1 VFFEDARAGQPSLF
15 EGCPGGAA
23 VPADTKAPAVR
34 VPPELMAIAERVAA
48 HRDEDRWVLLYRVTW
63 RVLYE
68 NRGLLEVASDPDV
81 IALSAMDSAVRRD
94 LHKMHAFV
102 RFRRISG
109 ADGERYVA
117 YYKPDHR
124 IVRLASPF
132 FAERFA
138 SLRFSILTPDD
149 SAHWDGEELVYGPG
163 ARASDAP
170 QGDELE
176 ELFRTYYRSTYNP
189 ARARIRA
196 MKAEMPVR
204 YWSTLPET
212 LAISDLVREGEA
224 RVAEMLRKQAPE
236 VSPIDAFLPPPADR
250 SLPMLREAAAGCRGC
265 SLFERATQTV
275 FGEGP
280 EDARAVLVGEQ
291 PGDRE
296 DIEGRPFVGP
306 AGELLDEVLREVGL
320 PRSELYVTNAVKH
333 FKYQMD
339 PRGPRRIHQKPAYG
353 EIRAC
358 SSWLRHEVAAIKP
371 DAIVC
376 LGASAAQSFMGS
388 GFRMARSRGQ
398 AFEGTPFAPWWMATH
413 HPAAILRTPGAADR
427 ARARRELAEDL
438 QQLARR
444 VAKTG

>member
-1 VFFEDARAGQPSLF
+1 
-15 EGCPGGAA
+15 
-23 VPADTKAPAVR
+23 
-34 VPPELMAIAERVAA
+34 MAIAARVAA
-48 HRDEDRWVLLYRVTW
+48 HRDAGRWALLYRMTW
-63 RVLYE
+63 RVVYE

-81 IALSAMDSAVRRD
+81 IQLSHMDSAVRRD
-94 LHKMHAFV
+94 IHKVHAFV
-102 RFRRISG
+102 RFRRIDG

-117 YYKPDHR
+117 YYRPAHR
-124 IVRLASPF
+124 VVRLAAPF

-149 SAHWDGEELVYGPG
+149 SVHWDSEELVYSPG
-163 ARASDAP
+163 AQASEAP

-176 ELFRTYYRSTYNP
+176 DLFRAYYRSTYNP

-204 YWSTLPET
+204 HWSTLPET

-224 RVAEMLRKQAPE
+224 RVAEMLRNQAPAA
-236 VSPIDAFLPPPADR
+236 SPVETFLPAPADR

-265 SLFERATQTV
+265 SLYEQATQTV

-280 EDARAVLVGEQ
+280 EAARAVLVGEQ

-296 DIEGRPFVGP
+296 DIEGRPFIGP

-333 FKYQMD
+333 FKFQYQNQNQME

-388 GFRMARSRGQ
+388 GFRMARGRGQ
-398 AFEGTPFAPWWMATH
+398 VFEGTPFAPWWMATH

-427 ARARRELAEDL
+427 ERARRELTEDL
-438 QQLARR
+438 RKLAHR
-444 VAKTG
+444 VATFK

>member
-1 VFFEDARAGQPSLF
+1 VFFEDARTGQPSLF
-15 EGCPGGAA
+15 GLAGCSGVAA
-23 VPADTKAPAVR
+23 MEAPAVR
-34 VPPELMAIAERVAA
+34 VPPELMEVAEQVAA
-48 HRDEDRWVLLYRVTW
+48 HRDEGRWALLYRVIW

-68 NRGLLEVASDPDV
+68 NRRLLEVASDPDV
-81 IALSAMDSAVRRD
+81 LQLSAMDSAVRRD
-94 LHKMHAFV
+94 IHKMHAFV
-102 RFRRISG
+102 RFRRIDG

-117 YYKPDHR
+117 YYRPAHR
-124 IVRLASPF
+124 VVRLAAPF

-149 SAHWDGEELVYGPG
+149 SAHWDGEELVFSPG
-163 ARASDAP
+163 AQASEAP

-176 ELFRTYYRSTYNP
+176 ELFRAYYRSTYNP
-189 ARARIRA
+189 ARARVRA

-204 YWSTLPET
+204 HWPTLPET
-212 LAISDLVREGEA
+212 LAISDLIREGEA
-224 RVAEMLRKQAPE
+224 RVAEMLRNQAPA
-236 VSPIDAFLPPPADR
+236 VSPVDAYLPADR
-250 SLPMLREAAAGCRGC
+250 SLPMLREAALGCRGC
-265 SLFERATQTV
+265 SLHEAATQTV

-280 EDARAVLVGEQ
+280 ERARAMLVGEQ

-333 FKYQMD
+333 FKYKYQTE

-388 GFRMARSRGQ
+388 GFRMARGRGQ
-398 AFEGTPFAPWWMATH
+398 VFEGTPFAPWWMATH

-427 ARARRELAEDL
+427 ERARRELAGDL
-438 QQLARR
+438 RKLAER
-444 VAKTG
+444 VGSAA